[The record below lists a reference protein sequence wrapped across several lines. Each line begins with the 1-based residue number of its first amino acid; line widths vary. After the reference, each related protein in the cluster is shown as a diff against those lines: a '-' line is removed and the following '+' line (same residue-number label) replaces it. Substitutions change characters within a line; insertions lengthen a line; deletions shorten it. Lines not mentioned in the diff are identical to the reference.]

1 MPAISIR
8 TIQRLV
14 ERAWRLGF
22 DPDGAQQLRHSLVG
36 SRKHIGAGE
45 VYALFHSLGVKV
57 LVSDFVRCPHRMID
71 YFEDYFTRCQ
81 SSANRLPLYLQYQ
94 GHSICVTGLRRLNAG
109 RIIVA
114 IDPARRGIRPKGSR
128 RKLRGIVAFREDLI
142 DPIRSFQVVQV
153 EGPFTADD
161 DIEEYKMFK
170 SQRYC

>member
-71 YFEDYFTRCQ
+71 YFEDYFTR
-81 SSANRLPLYLQYQ
+81 
-94 GHSICVTGLRRLNAG
+94 

>member
-94 GHSICVTGLRRLNAG
+94 LS